1 MAQTN
6 QKILASETTDAIVL
20 SPSEGTKLIT
30 GLYQSGSFD
39 RTLLFRGP
47 PGVGKTTMV
56 RAAADELGIG
66 YIEVNPTMPA
76 DEVGGIP
83 DLIRKEGQVTKTDY
97 AMPAWFPM
105 DPEYQG
111 ILCLDDAMQGD
122 KLMQQTLANLI
133 QARNLRGHPLP
144 KGVMIVATGNRIED
158 NAGVTRM
165 LSHLADRLTP
175 INIEPDTMAWIND
188 YAIPNGIDAR
198 IVSFIQQYRDA
209 LNQFDPK
216 LPKCP
221 TSRTW
226 AALSTRM
233 AYIDS
238 LDTPDTQDIYQKFAQ
253 AIIMGE
259 LGMAMGTK
267 FWAYCQVHNKIPDID
282 AILKNPKEAS
292 VDLELDL
299 QYHTAVAVSKRMD
312 KDTFSNALEYVE
324 RLGGAD
330 LTAMVVKLG
339 TREKPELKTS
349 PAFKDWAMRSQEMIH
364 GIG

>member
-1 MAQTN
+1 MSRTA
-6 QKILASETTDAIVL
+6 KVLASETTDAIVL
-20 SPSEGTKLIT
+20 SPTEGTKLIV
-30 GLYQSGSFD
+30 GLYNADAFE

-56 RAAADELGIG
+56 RAAAQELGIN

-83 DLIRKEGQVTKTDY
+83 DLIRKKGETTKTDY
-97 AMPAWFPM
+97 AMPVWFPM
-105 DPEYQG
+105 DPEYKG
-111 ILCLDDAMQGD
+111 ILCLDDALQGD

-144 KGVMIVATGNRIED
+144 KGVMIVATGNRVED

-175 INIEPDTMAWIND
+175 INIEPNTMSWIND
-188 YAIPNGIDAR
+188 YAIPNGVDSR
-198 IVSFIQQYRDA
+198 IVSFIQQHQDA

-216 LPKCP
+216 LAKCP

-233 AYIDS
+233 SYIDT
-238 LDTPDTQDIYQKFAQ
+238 LNTPATQDIYQKFAQ
-253 AIIMGE
+253 AIITGE
-259 LGMAMGTK
+259 LGMGMGVK
-267 FWAYCQVHNKIPDID
+267 FWAYCQIQDKIPCID
-282 AILKNPKEAS
+282 DILKNPKDAT
-292 VDLELDL
+292 VDLEPDL
-299 QYHTAVAVSKRMD
+299 QYATAVAVAKRMD
-312 KDTFSNALEYVE
+312 EGTFGNALEYVE
-324 RLGGAD
+324 RLGGTD

-339 TREKPELKTS
+339 CREKPVLKRS
-349 PAFKDWAMRSQEMIH
+349 EAFNKWALSSQELIH
-364 GIG
+364 GVG

>member
-1 MAQTN
+1 MARTA
-6 QKILASETTDAIVL
+6 KVLASETTDAIVL

-30 GLYQSGSFD
+30 GLYSAGAFD

-56 RAAADELGIG
+56 RAAAGELGID

-83 DLIRKEGQVTKTDY
+83 DLIRKEGEVTKTDY
-97 AMPAWFPM
+97 AMPAWFPR
-105 DPEYQG
+105 DPNYKG
-111 ILCLDDAMQGD
+111 ILCLDDALQGD

-144 KGVMIVATGNRIED
+144 KGVMIVATGNRVED

-188 YAIPNGIDAR
+188 YAIPNGIDER
-198 IVSFIQQYRDA
+198 IISFIQQYRDA

-238 LDTPDTQDIYQKFAQ
+238 LNTPDTQDIYQKFAQ

-259 LGMAMGTK
+259 LGMGMGTK
-267 FWAYCQVHNKIPDID
+267 FWAYCQIHDKLPDID
-282 AILKNPKEAS
+282 DILKNPKDAK
-292 VDLELDL
+292 VDFEPDL
-299 QYHTAVAVSKRMD
+299 QYATAVAVSKRMD

-349 PAFKDWAMRSQEMIH
+349 PAFTKWAMSSQEMIH

>member
-1 MAQTN
+1 MARQTA
-6 QKILASETTDAIVL
+6 KVLASETTDGIVL

-30 GLYQSGSFD
+30 GLYSAGAFE

-56 RAAADELGIG
+56 RAAAAELGIN

-76 DEVGGIP
+76 DEIGGIP
-83 DLIRKEGQVTKTDY
+83 DLIRKEGETTKTDY
-97 AMPAWFPM
+97 AMPVWFPM
-105 DPEYQG
+105 DPHYKG
-111 ILCLDDAMQGD
+111 ILCLDDALQGD

-144 KGVMIVATGNRIED
+144 KGVMIVATGNRVED

-175 INIEPDTMAWIND
+175 INIEPDTMSWIND
-188 YAIPNGIDAR
+188 YALPNGVDER
-198 IVSFIQQYRDA
+198 IISYIQQNPDA

-216 LPKCP
+216 VPKCP

-238 LDTPDTQDIYQKFAQ
+238 LDKPDTKDIHQKFAQ
-253 AIIMGE
+253 AIITGE
-259 LGMAMGTK
+259 LGMGTGTK
-267 FWAYCQVHNKIPDID
+267 FWAYCQIADKIPNID
-282 AILKNPKEAS
+282 DILKNPKDAS
-292 VDLELDL
+292 IDLAPDL
-299 QYHTAVAVSKRMD
+299 QYHTATAIAKKMTVD
-312 KDTFSNALEYVE
+312 NFGNALEYVE
-324 RLGGAD
+324 RLGGTD
-330 LTAMVVKLG
+330 LTAMVVKFG
-339 TREKPELKTS
+339 TRDKPELKRS
-349 PAFKDWAMRSQEMIH
+349 EAFTKWAMNSQEMIH